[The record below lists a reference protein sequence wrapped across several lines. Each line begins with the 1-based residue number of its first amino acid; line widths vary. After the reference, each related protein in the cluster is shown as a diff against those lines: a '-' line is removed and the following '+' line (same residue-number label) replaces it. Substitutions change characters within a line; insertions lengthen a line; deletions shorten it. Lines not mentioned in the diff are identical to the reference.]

1 MNVVRALSSEGNG
14 RIKYFSQ
21 VRELLSSDVSFRAYF
36 EGETS
41 RLPEFFRSRIKKDL
55 GPLWEYL
62 PRGALKH
69 DHYAYL
75 RSQPMTGQPLIELKV
90 AQA

>member
-14 RIKYFSQ
+14 RIKYFTKI
-21 VRELLSSDVSFRAYF
+21 REMLSADVSFRAYF
-36 EGETS
+36 EGETNQ
-41 RLPEFFRSRIKKDL
+41 LPEFFRSRIQRDL
-55 GPLWEYL
+55 GPLWDHL

-75 RSQPMTGQPLIELKV
+75 RSQPATRRPLLQLSV
-90 AQA
+90 ADA